1 MRLLVVGVGERGR
14 RKGCLGVGIGVVL
27 LVSVYVLGILLF
39 DLI

>member
-1 MRLLVVGVGERGR
+1 MLEKGGEERD
-14 RKGCLGVGIGVVL
+14 CLGVGIGVVL